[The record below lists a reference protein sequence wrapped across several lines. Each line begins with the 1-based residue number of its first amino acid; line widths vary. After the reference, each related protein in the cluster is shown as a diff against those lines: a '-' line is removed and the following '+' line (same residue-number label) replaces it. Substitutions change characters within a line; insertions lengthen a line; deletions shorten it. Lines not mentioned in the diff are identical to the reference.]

1 MALADALRRASLDLG
16 GAYVTP
22 LALEH
27 GWLRGATPQ
36 RSFAALALAGKP
48 PNPLAPWD
56 PPDLDACLALAIQSG
71 VAACG
76 PAMVP
81 VYMAAT
87 VRAQLRE
94 TARRVCIDFAPHLP
108 PVCRYHAHAF
118 GVDRARVAFAVASL
132 AGGGISL
139 DARPAPF
146 SCAPAML
153 TLLDEGGADAAT
165 R

>member
-1 MALADALRRASLDLG
+1 MASSSGGPASRVRR
-16 GAYVTP
+16 
-22 LALEH
+22 
-27 GWLRGATPQ
+27 WLQ
-36 RSFAALALAGKP
+36 RSPAACTSASSSAMAALALAGKP
-48 PNPLAPWD
+48 PNPLAPWE
-56 PPDLDACLALAIQSG
+56 PPDVDACLALALQSG

-76 PAMVP
+76 PAAVP
-81 VYMAAT
+81 VYTSAT

-146 SCAPAML
+146 SCAPEML
-153 TLLDEGGADAAT
+153 TLLDEDGTDVAT

>member
-1 MALADALRRASLDLG
+1 MKIVLKTKKNVLRRRER
-16 GAYVTP
+16 VTFLP
-22 LALEH
+22 FLTHLHPYAN
-27 GWLRGATPQ
+27 G
-36 RSFAALALAGKP
+36 
-48 PNPLAPWD
+48 
-56 PPDLDACLALAIQSG
+56 IQQF
-71 VAACG
+71 
-76 PAMVP
+76 
-81 VYMAAT
+81 
-87 VRAQLRE
+87 RFRE
-94 TARRVCIDFAPHLP
+94 TARRVCVAFAPHLP

-153 TLLDEGGADAAT
+153 TLLDEGGGERVA

>member
-1 MALADALRRASLDLG
+1 M
-16 GAYVTP
+16 
-22 LALEH
+22 
-27 GWLRGATPQ
+27 
-36 RSFAALALAGKP
+36 
-48 PNPLAPWD
+48 
-56 PPDLDACLALAIQSG
+56 DACLALALQSG
-71 VAACG
+71 VVACG
-76 PAMVP
+76 PAAVP
-81 VYMAAT
+81 VYAAAT

-146 SCAPAML
+146 SCAPAL
-153 TLLDEGGADAAT
+153 LELLDEDGAGAAT

>member
-1 MALADALRRASLDLG
+1 MISTQVDLG

-27 GWLRGATPQ
+27 GWLSGATPQ

-48 PNPLAPWD
+48 PNPLAPWE
-56 PPDLDACLALAIQSG
+56 PPDVDACLALALQSG

-76 PAMVP
+76 PAQVP
-81 VYMAAT
+81 VYAAAR

-94 TARRVCIDFAPHLP
+94 TARRVCIAFAPRLP

-146 SCAPAML
+146 SCAPAL
-153 TLLDEGGADAAT
+153 LELLDEDGGE
-165 R
+165 RVVR